1 MDDIYKNNWRA
12 PFLITI
18 LSAYFYAFMEW
29 LFFVTKPSSLAIL
42 TPFEKLEV
50 LFITGGVVALLLLVG
65 VAVIWLLTRRA
76 KNPKWKVLAYI
87 PSAFILAV
95 TTLILFDN
103 FTYTVFKF
111 GVTSSGG
118 VFRAVYALGFLIV
131 FWRMVL
137 FAQRTALRL
146 PKFASTLTIGL
157 LTVSTA
163 GILATFF
170 SLNPSPN
177 SDSPTASTDL
187 PDIIILGGDGLSA
200 TYMSMYGY
208 SQETTPFL
216 EQLTETSLV
225 AENAFNNASS
235 TTASTTSALT
245 GKEPILT
252 DVLRYP
258 DILSGNDSFEHLP
271 GILKR
276 YGYHTVEIGV
286 PSYVDAVKLNMLD
299 GFDIVNN
306 QSLNRPASALLR
318 KVLGNAPPTYFIQTI
333 TERVS
338 ERLFHIFYIR
348 EMNNPLAGVT
358 SPKSRMSDAE
368 KKDQIIQ
375 LMDEADRPLF
385 IFAHFMDT
393 HGPEF
398 SSPFQVFSNG
408 PIKDNKRWSVAH
420 YKDALLSYDASVREV
435 YEYLEQ
441 TGKLDNTILVIYTD
455 HGYGY
460 AMNHRIPLLIH
471 FPGSTPAGTR
481 TNNVQVLDLPVTL
494 LDYLDIPTPAWMVG
508 TSMLGDEPPADREIF
523 AIKTG
528 SPKRITPPFHK
539 IKIVQLTVCQK
550 WYALNVQEN
559 EWRSGMAARH
569 TSTCESDMLPTDE
582 EARQRILEYLEQHGY
597 DISSLQEESE

>member
-1 MDDIYKNNWRA
+1 MNNTFKSNWHV
-12 PFLITI
+12 PFRITI

-29 LFFVTKPSSLAIL
+29 LFFVTKPSSLSIL
-42 TPFEKLEV
+42 TLLEKLKV
-50 LFITGGVVALLLLVG
+50 LFITGGVIALLLLA
-65 VAVIWLLTRRA
+65 VAAVLWLLTRRA
-76 KNPKWKVLAYI
+76 KNPKWKALPYV
-87 PSAFILAV
+87 PSAFILAL
-95 TTLILFDN
+95 TALILFDN

-118 VFRAVYALGFLIV
+118 VFRAVYALGLIIV
-131 FWRMVL
+131 FWRMIL
-137 FAQRTALRL
+137 FAQRMASRL
-146 PKFASTLTIGL
+146 PKFASYVTLGL

-163 GILATFF
+163 GILATYF
-170 SLNPSPN
+170 SANPNPN
-177 SDSPTASTDL
+177 SHSATSSTDL
-187 PDIIILGGDGLSA
+187 PNIIILGGDGLSA

-216 EQLTETSLV
+216 EELTETSLV

-235 TTASTTSALT
+235 TAASTTSALT
-245 GKEPILT
+245 GKEPIRV

-276 YGYHTVEIGV
+276 HGYYTVEIGV
-286 PSYVDAVKLNMLD
+286 PSFVDAQKLNLLD

-306 QSLNRPASALLR
+306 RTLNQPASALLR
-318 KVLGNAPPTYFIQTI
+318 NILGNAPPTYFIQTI
-333 TERVS
+333 TERAG
-338 ERLFHIFYIR
+338 ERLLHIFYVR
-348 EMNNPLAGVT
+348 EMKNPLAGVT
-358 SPKSRMSDAE
+358 SPKSRMSDEE

-408 PIKDNKRWSVAH
+408 PVEDKKKWSLAH
-420 YKDALLSYDASVREV
+420 YKDVLLSYDTNVRDI
-435 YEYLEQ
+435 YEYLDR
-441 TGKLDNTILVIYTD
+441 TGKLDDTILVIYTD

-460 AMNHRIPLLIH
+460 TMNHRVPLLIH
-471 FPGSTPAGTR
+471 FPGDAAAGTR
-481 TNNVQVLDLPVTL
+481 TNNVQVMDLPVTI
-494 LDYLDIPTPAWMVG
+494 LDYLNIPKPAWMVG
-508 TSMLGDEPPADREIF
+508 ISMLGDEPPADREIF

-528 SPKRITPPFHK
+528 SPKRIAPPFHK

-559 EWRSGMAARH
+559 TWRSGAAARH
-569 TSTCESDMLPTDE
+569 ASTCENDLLPTDA
-582 EARQRILEYLEQHGY
+582 EARQRILDYLQEYGY
-597 DISSLQEESE
+597 DTSSLQQGE